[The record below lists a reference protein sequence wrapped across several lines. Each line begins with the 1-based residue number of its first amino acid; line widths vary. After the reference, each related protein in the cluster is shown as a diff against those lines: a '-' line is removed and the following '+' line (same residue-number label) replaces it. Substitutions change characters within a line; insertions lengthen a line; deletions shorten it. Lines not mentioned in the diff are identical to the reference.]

1 MSQCDILSFV
11 SLKKEKIMSYV
22 KPAPGYVDKDRAQT
36 LLEKWTPILD
46 FKSDTVKPITD
57 EHTRFTTAMLLENQ
71 ENWCINEA
79 GNTAGSGGVF
89 GNNSGGS
96 SQFSGDRYATGDS
109 RLPKVLIPMIRR
121 TFPELITNE
130 IVGVQPMSGPV
141 GLAFAL
147 RYRYETDPLGGP
159 ISSTGSNW
167 LGGNDSA
174 ANLNHGAT
182 SGPNNFK
189 RNDEFRYTTLVVTGG
204 GLTNAAV
211 QVIGSA
217 ADDATALTTSCGVG
231 QGILSI
237 ATGNLISFVP
247 GAGNTVVGA
256 ASSFKEPEI
265 GFQDLNTRFTG
276 TKSNNFTG
284 ITDDAAFANEFT
296 IADSDTGVG
305 ELMSAFELSSNIPQL
320 TLEFAKTSVD
330 ATTRRLAARW
340 SIELEQDLRNMNGLD
355 VDNELTNAMSYEI
368 QAEIDREMIMRMIQ
382 VTLTKGKGAGYSFW
396 HAASADGR
404 WLGERNRDF
413 YAKVVVEANRIA
425 VRNRRGTANF
435 IIATPR
441 VCAILEMLP
450 EFQWMSVNGNVNTQP
465 VGIAKVGSVGGRFQ
479 VYRDTRTEAQKGS
492 LYGGSGTRA
501 GDFEYALLGY
511 KGSEYYDTGIVYCP
525 YIPVMIQRTIG
536 PNDFSPRVGLLTRYG
551 VVDNLF
557 GADLY
562 YHTIIVKGLSN
573 PTDPL
578 TGGFQ
583 PGKGVLY
590 L

>member
-1 MSQCDILSFV
+1 
-11 SLKKEKIMSYV
+11 MSYV
-22 KPAPGYVDKDRAQT
+22 KPAPGYIDKARAQT
-36 LLEKWTPILD
+36 ILEKWNPILD

-79 GNTAGSGGVF
+79 ANTAGGGGVF
-89 GNNSGGS
+89 GASSASSS
-96 SQFSGDRYATGDS
+96 SQFSGDRYAPGDA

-147 RYRYETDPLGGP
+147 RYRYESDPLGGP
-159 ISSTGSNW
+159 VNPNPFTNPAAGASGPGTW

-174 ANLNHGAT
+174 AGVTLNPASNRAT
-182 SGPNNFK
+182 PYRFPSTINHTVGG
-189 RNDEFRYTTLVVTGG
+189 TTLSLKVVGVTD
-204 GLTNAAV
+204 N
-211 QVIGSA
+211 
-217 ADDATALTTSCGVG
+217 ATALTSFAGINAGECLLAWDSGKLFTNSGD
-231 QGILSI
+231 QGE
-237 ATGNLISFVP
+237 
-247 GAGNTVVGA
+247 
-256 ASSFKEPEI
+256 FKEPEI
-265 GFQDLNTRFTG
+265 GYQDLNTRFTG
-276 TKSNNFTG
+276 VSSSFFQSAVDPTTG
-284 ITDDAAFANEFT
+284 LTEFEMLE
-296 IADSDTGVG
+296 SDNGVG
-305 ELMSAFELSSNIPQL
+305 ELLSAFELSSNIPQL

-382 VTLTKGKGAGYSFW
+382 VTLTKGKGAGFSFW
-396 HAASADGR
+396 NAAKADGR

-413 YAKVVVEANRIA
+413 YAKIVVEANRIA

-450 EFQWMSVNGNVNTQP
+450 EFQWMPMNSSVNTQP

-479 VYRDTRTEAQKGS
+479 VYRDTRTEAQKGA
-492 LYGGSGTRA
+492 LYGGSGNRRA
-501 GDFEYALLGY
+501 DFEYALLGY

-573 PTDPL
+573 PLDP
-578 TGGFQ
+578 TGPNSGEFN
-583 PGKGVLY
+583 PGDNGVLY

>member
-1 MSQCDILSFV
+1 
-11 SLKKEKIMSYV
+11 MSYV
-22 KPAPGYVDKDRAQT
+22 KPAPGYVDRDRAAT

-89 GNNSGGS
+89 GSPSNNS
-96 SQFSGDRYATGDS
+96 SQFSGDRYAAGDS

-147 RYRYETDPLGGP
+147 RYRYESDPLGGP
-159 ISSTGSNW
+159 INTTPGQGSTGSY

-174 ANLNHGAT
+174 AGTWSADNAART
-182 SGPNNFK
+182 ST
-189 RNDEFRYTTLVVTGG
+189 RYTTLYVNSANKIHAVKVLGTKASVAAANSASTGVDEG
-204 GLTNAAV
+204 WITL
-211 QVIGSA
+211 
-217 ADDATALTTSCGVG
+217 DTAELVWYKAGVG
-231 QGILSI
+231 PQN
-237 ATGNLISFVP
+237 A
-247 GAGNTVVGA
+247 GAITSLQEA
-256 ASSFKEPEI
+256 EI
-265 GFQDLNTRFTG
+265 GYQDLNTRFTG
-276 TKSNNFTG
+276 TSSPFLSG
-284 ITDDAAFANEFT
+284 EPTDFPY
-296 IADSDTGVG
+296 ADSDNGVG

-396 HAASADGR
+396 YAASADAR

-492 LYGGSGTRA
+492 LYGGNGTRA

-511 KGSEYYDTGIVYCP
+511 KGAEYYDTGIVYCP

-562 YHTIIVKGLSN
+562 YHTIIVKGLSDPTN
-573 PTDPL
+573 PG
-578 TGGFQ
+578 TGGFR
-583 PGKGVLY
+583 PGDGVLY